1 MKLSQKEVTLYYKLV
16 FHLQSYIL
24 KKIDKN
30 SSVNSV
36 NEYVNLSMKRKLE
49 IRDELWSNTKWIDEF
64 IEKNPD
70 ALVEEEIEII
80 KRWKNPLKGTYLIER
95 ILKKYTVFISTNSE
109 VYGVLGLADE
119 IENVIDKRQLPVY
132 VETVLLPFKDSIIYD
147 GLLSKYSISFGRG
160 LRDIFKA
167 TYNSAKENN
176 QIITSL

>member
-80 KRWKNPLKGTYLIER
+80 KRWKNPLKKVHI
-95 ILKKYTVFISTNSE
+95 
-109 VYGVLGLADE
+109 
-119 IENVIDKRQLPVY
+119 
-132 VETVLLPFKDSIIYD
+132 
-147 GLLSKYSISFGRG
+147 
-160 LRDIFKA
+160 
-167 TYNSAKENN
+167 
-176 QIITSL
+176 